1 MEEGGVKVDDRLSE
15 RLGLQ
20 GWVLLEPHPMG
31 QEQSVAGAPST
42 LPILNVQTGLCC
54 HLFYGVG
61 MDSPLVPPSGGFSLS
76 AIL

>member
-1 MEEGGVKVDDRLSE
+1 MKVDGRLSE

-20 GWVLLEPHPMG
+20 VWVLLEPHPVG

-42 LPILNVQTGLCC
+42 LSVLNVQTGLCC
-54 HLFYGVG
+54 HLFYGVR
-61 MDSPLVPPSGGFSLS
+61 MDSHLVSPSGGFSLS